1 MSDSTFAKA
10 RVLSYGVQLTSN
22 LLRWKS
28 SGQALSFT
36 SNPAWSIASLARKT
50 CWCLSVRS
58 IRKGWIRIS
67 SSFTNRTR
75 LRLRCQGMPA
85 EFYAFGEI
93 LWDCLPSGKHAGG
106 APFNVAA
113 HLAQIGVSSA
123 LISCVGRDPL
133 GGEIL
138 EVAGHKRVNVEF
150 VTRARIGL
158 PTGTVIVTLDEHGNA
173 SYELVQPAAWDEIRV
188 PKKALDAVSKAR
200 AFIYGSL
207 AGRSPYNLEQVDRIL
222 DVKGPMKFFDV
233 NLRPPFVDPPLVID
247 LAKRADVLKLNDGE
261 VGQLAHWVRTGE
273 LIPDTPRDDASIARD
288 CETLAEAT
296 KVMRVCVTRAEQG
309 AALWERGNLTT
320 APAPHVE
327 VKDTVGAGDAF
338 MAGLMVGLT
347 RGIDHQRV
355 LEIACRLGAYVAPHY
370 GATPLL
376 PPELT
381 KPLRR
386 LRSDE

>member
-1 MSDSTFAKA
+1 
-10 RVLSYGVQLTSN
+10 
-22 LLRWKS
+22 
-28 SGQALSFT
+28 
-36 SNPAWSIASLARKT
+36 
-50 CWCLSVRS
+50 
-58 IRKGWIRIS
+58 
-67 SSFTNRTR
+67 
-75 LRLRCQGMPA
+75 MPA

-133 GGEIL
+133 GDEIL
-138 EVAGHKRVNVEF
+138 EVAGHKKVNVDF

-158 PTGTVIVTLDEHGNA
+158 PTGTVLVTLDENRNA
-173 SYELVQPAAWDEIRV
+173 TYELVKPAAWDEIRV
-188 PKKALDAVSKAR
+188 PLEALDAVSKAR

-207 AGRSPYNLEQVDRIL
+207 AGRSPYNLEQVDRLL
-222 DVKGPMKFFDV
+222 DVKGPLKFFDV
-233 NLRPPFVDPPLVID
+233 NLRPPFADPPLVID

-261 VGQLAHWVRTGE
+261 VGRLAHWIQAGE
-273 LIPDTPRDDASIARD
+273 EASDTPRDEASITRD
-288 CETLAEAT
+288 CQTLAEAT
-296 KVMRVCVTRAEQG
+296 KVSRICVTRAEEG
-309 AALWERGNLTT
+309 AALWQNGALIT

-327 VKDTVGAGDAF
+327 VRDTVGAGDAF

-347 RGIDHQRV
+347 RGTEPQKV
-355 LEIACRLGAYVAPHY
+355 LENACRLGAYVASHY

-381 KPLRR
+381 QPLR
-386 LRSDE
+386 

>member
-1 MSDSTFAKA
+1 M
-10 RVLSYGVQLTSN
+10 
-22 LLRWKS
+22 
-28 SGQALSFT
+28 
-36 SNPAWSIASLARKT
+36 
-50 CWCLSVRS
+50 
-58 IRKGWIRIS
+58 
-67 SSFTNRTR
+67 R
-75 LRLRCQGMPA
+75 LGCQVMPA

-133 GGEIL
+133 GDEIL

-158 PTGTVIVTLDEHGNA
+158 PTGTVIVTLDEQRNA
-173 SYELVQPAAWDEIRV
+173 TYELVKPAAWDEIRV
-188 PKKALDAVSKAR
+188 PAKALDAVSKAR

-207 AGRSPYNLEQVDRIL
+207 AGRSPYNLEQLDRLL
-222 DVKGPMKFFDV
+222 DVTGPMKFFDV
-233 NLRPPFVDPPLVID
+233 NLRPPFVDPQMVMD
-247 LAKRADVLKLNDGE
+247 LARRADVLKLNDGE

-273 LIPDTPRDDASIARD
+273 SIPDTPRDDASIARD
-288 CETLAEAT
+288 CQTLAEAT
-296 KVMRVCVTRAEQG
+296 GVSCVCVTRAEEG
-309 AALWERGNLTT
+309 AALWDRGSLTT
-320 APAPHVE
+320 ASAPHVE

-355 LEIACRLGAYVAPHY
+355 LEIACRLGAYVASHY

-381 KPLRR
+381 QPLR
-386 LRSDE
+386 